1 MAVAL
6 LVAAGSGE
14 RLGAGRPKAFVV
26 LAGRPML
33 EWSLD
38 ALRAAGIE
46 DVVVAAPPEA
56 VGADGTLVAGG
67 DVVALDERVRVVPGG
82 VTRSASVRAAL
93 AAAPPGDVVVHDA
106 ARPLVTPDHFT
117 AALEALAGADC
128 AIAAAPVTDTVKEA
142 GPDRLVSATLDRSRL
157 WAVQTPQAFRRAAL
171 ERALAVGDDV
181 LARATDDA
189 WLVERTG
196 GTVRVVESTPANLKV
211 TTPFDL
217 RIAEQLLADRLPRPP
232 AARRG

>member
-26 LAGRPML
+26 LAGRPMV

-46 DVVVAAPPEA
+46 EIVVAAPPGT
-56 VGADGTLVAGG
+56 VLDGVI
-67 DVVALDERVRVVPGG
+67 VVPGG
-82 VTRSASVRAAL
+82 ATRSASVRAAL
-93 AAAPPGDVVVHDA
+93 AAAPAGEDVVVHDA
-106 ARPLVTPDHFT
+106 ARPLVTPEHFR
-117 AALEALAGADC
+117 AALHALADADC

-142 GPDRLVSATLDRSRL
+142 GPDRLVTATLDRSRL
-157 WAVQTPQAFRRAAL
+157 WAIQTPQAFRRSAL
-171 ERALAVGDDV
+171 ERALGAGDDV
-181 LARATDDA
+181 LALATDDA

-211 TTPFDL
+211 TTPHDL
-217 RIAEQLLADRLPRPP
+217 RIAEHLLADRLPRPP
-232 AARRG
+232 AH

>member
-38 ALRAAGIE
+38 ALRDAGIDE
-46 DVVVAAPPEA
+46 IVVAAPPHES
-56 VGADGTLVAGG
+56 VAG
-67 DVVALDERVRVVPGG
+67 VTIVEGG
-82 VTRSASVRAAL
+82 ATRSASVRAAL

-106 ARPLVTPDHFT
+106 ARPLVTPDLF
-117 AALEALAGADC
+117 AATLGALSDADC
-128 AIAAAPVTDTVKEA
+128 AVAAAPMMDTVKEA
-142 GPDRLVSATLDRSRL
+142 GEDRFVTGTLDRSRL
-157 WAVQTPQAFRRAAL
+157 WAIQTPQAFRRAAL
-171 ERALAVGDDV
+171 ERALDVGDEL
-181 LARATDDA
+181 LAQATDDA

-211 TTPFDL
+211 TTPHDL
-217 RIAEQLLADRLPRPP
+217 RLAELLLADRLPRPS
-232 AARRG
+232 AS